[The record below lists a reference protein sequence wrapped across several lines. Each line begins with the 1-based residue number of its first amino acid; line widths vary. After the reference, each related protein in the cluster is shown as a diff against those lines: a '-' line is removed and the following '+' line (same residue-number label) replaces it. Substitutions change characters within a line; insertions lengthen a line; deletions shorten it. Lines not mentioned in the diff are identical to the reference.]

1 MPRDIAESRYACR
14 EIATLKPGSATG
26 TRMST
31 SIVIAEGQTITRQA
45 VRLLVERA
53 GYRVLA
59 EAADG
64 MSAVQRVLQQQPD
77 IVIIG
82 LQMRRLSGLEA
93 IRRIHAE
100 LQNTRIVVLSA
111 LDSAHSMS
119 LCAQAGAAAFVSKQG
134 ELSELISALDA
145 VRRGRSWFPV
155 VTDASASPE
164 AAQID
169 ALSPRE
175 RLVLSY
181 IVKGER
187 LRHIAAE
194 LALSESTVST
204 YKRRLLDKLNA
215 ASVLELAEIVRR
227 NDADATPA
235 RPAPVRAVLDALPF
249 HATLRDRE
257 GRVLYLNRHGRE
269 TLGERAQRIAGTRF
283 TEHAKL
289 LGIPPDQ
296 ATELEHA
303 FDDAVRS
310 GHAYRH
316 EIAADGKNGIVA
328 VLHWGA
334 PFHDGGKD
342 DAMLCGSINITDQE
356 QLFVALREQR
366 VQADVSARQKDA
378 LLQHGLQTLAPDVER
393 LGALLD
399 SLSALAPARSAAD
412 EAATVVDSLRASL
425 NRLALLARVHGESQA
440 SSLERGTPATIVRA
454 AIDQARMRQPHA
466 QITLDVTTPH
476 SAARAAWLDRRAYDD
491 LLGLLIDAAL
501 GAARDTR
508 HVVVELKISARTRGM
523 LDVELHIDAAVSTA
537 KRIPRKTTRERTA
550 WLMPACQKI
559 ARGIDASLDCA
570 DDGQHCHIALKARL
584 ARAEENHAGR

>member
-1 MPRDIAESRYACR
+1 
-14 EIATLKPGSATG
+14 
-26 TRMST
+26 MST

-59 EAADG
+59 EASDG
-64 MSAVQRVLQQQPD
+64 MSAVQRVLQQRPD

-155 VTDASASPE
+155 MTDASASPE

-227 NDADATPA
+227 NDADATPV

-269 TLGERAQRIAGTRF
+269 ALGERAQRLAGTRF

-289 LGIPPDQ
+289 LGIPLDQ

-342 DAMLCGSINITDQE
+342 DAMLCGSINVTDQE

-393 LGALLD
+393 LGKLLD
-399 SLSALAPARSAAD
+399 PLNALAPARSAAD

-440 SSLERGTPATIVRA
+440 SSLERGAPAAIVRA
-454 AIDQARMRQPHA
+454 AIDQARIRQPHA
-466 QITLDVTTPH
+466 QITLDVATPH

-501 GAARDTR
+501 GAPRDTR
-508 HVVVELKISARTRGM
+508 HVVVELKVSARTRGM
-523 LDVELHIDAAVSTA
+523 LDVELNFDAAVSTA

-570 DDGQHCHIALKARL
+570 DDGQHCHITLKARL
-584 ARAEENHAGR
+584 ARAEQDHAGR

>member
-1 MPRDIAESRYACR
+1 
-14 EIATLKPGSATG
+14 
-26 TRMST
+26 MST
-31 SIVIAEGQTITRQA
+31 SIVIAEGQTVTREA

-59 EAADG
+59 QAADG

-93 IRRIHAE
+93 IRRIHRE
-100 LQNTRIVVLSA
+100 LPKTRIVVLSA

-134 ELSELISALDA
+134 ELSELISAIDA

-155 VTDASASPE
+155 MPDASASPE

-204 YKRRLLDKLNA
+204 YKRRLLEKLNA
-215 ASVLELAEIVRR
+215 SSVVELAEIARR
-227 NDADATPA
+227 NETDTPPA
-235 RPAPVRAVLDALPF
+235 RPAPVRAILDALPF

-269 TLGERAQRIAGTRF
+269 TLGERAQRLAGTGF
-283 TEHAKL
+283 IEHAKW

-296 ATELEHA
+296 ARELEHA
-303 FDDAVRS
+303 FDDALQS
-310 GHAYRH
+310 GKAYRR
-316 EIAADGKNGIVA
+316 EIAADGKDGILA
-328 VLHWGA
+328 VLHWGS
-334 PFHDGGKD
+334 PLHDGNKD

-356 QLFVALREQR
+356 QLFVKLREQL
-366 VQADVSARQKDA
+366 VQAEQSARENSH
-378 LLQHGLQTLAPDVER
+378 LLQHGLKTLAPDVER
-393 LGALLD
+393 LGALI
-399 SLSALAPARSAAD
+399 ALASPGRAAA
-412 EAATVVDSLRASL
+412 EAATIVDSLRASL
-425 NRLALLARVHGESQA
+425 NRLALLSRVHSDAAA
-440 SSLERGTPATIVRA
+440 STLERGSPAAIVRA
-454 AIDQARMRQPHA
+454 AVDQACMRHAHA
-466 QITLDVTTPH
+466 QIALDIATPQA
-476 SAARAAWLDRRAYDD
+476 AARAAWLDRQAYDD
-491 LLGLLIDAAL
+491 LLRLLIDTAL

-508 HVVVELKISARTRGM
+508 HVVIELKISARTRGL
-523 LDVELHIDAAVSTA
+523 LDMQLNIDAALPE
-537 KRIPRKTTRERTA
+537 PRRNSRKLARERDT

-559 ARGIDASLDCA
+559 AHKIGATLDYA

-584 ARAEENHAGR
+584 QRTEDRAG